1 MGAEQRKRRG
11 RLGPALGAGLLAL
24 AGCYGGTSRAVD
36 DDESATDGTDSDP
49 SGSDGSGGDSSGD
62 TGEDDDQASSP
73 FPAGLR
79 RLTRDQVENAYRDV
93 LLHPDLG
100 LGDRLPLD
108 PSTDEDFRFDTERVA
123 LAPFGATDIT
133 KFDNVALSVV
143 REVFALPSDALLGCT
158 PASADD
164 ACSRGYVEDMLSRAF
179 RRPATADEVDEYV
192 ALAAATEQ
200 DLGDAMQG
208 LEFATAAALQSPWLL
223 YMPEVGD
230 GDGGG
235 QQKLTD
241 HELASRLSFFL
252 WNAPPD
258 AELRALAEE
267 GTLTQDET
275 LRAQVR
281 RMLDDERG
289 RTAMRRFFTQWFG
302 YGDIEL
308 LSKNSGVFPDY
319 SPALAA
325 GMRAELDGAVEAIV
339 SGAPYD
345 TLFTSPKTWVTPAL
359 ANFYGIELPGDGG
372 EESVLEHFEAE
383 DDGPGCNADAVPPE
397 FHNLCS
403 DTASLRYTFTAG
415 DEASHRI
422 VVHAYATQGGDEA
435 TRLRVSV
442 GGESVEVDVTATL
455 ETPETLSIP
464 FALPAGD
471 HEVVLELAND
481 FYEPPD
487 NRDVMV
493 DWVEVHSSAIDPT
506 AVFEAELPDERAG
519 LLTRAGVLAVY
530 AKPIDTS
537 PTTRGLFVRQ
547 RLLCE
552 IIPDPPPGV
561 PTELPPTS
569 DDIKTNRERVA
580 LHMTEPTC
588 AACHQLVDPLGL
600 AMEHFDGIGKFR
612 EDQDGATL
620 DVTGDLDGAAFDGAL
635 ELGELLAVDPRIPG
649 CAVRQLSRFALGI
662 EEEDPQIE
670 LLEPIGIGLQS
681 SGSWPDTVEALVLS
695 DLFRTVGPA
704 REED

>member
-1 MGAEQRKRRG
+1 M
-11 RLGPALGAGLLAL
+11 LT
-24 AGCYGGTSRAVD
+24 GCYAGSTSAVD
-36 DDESATDGTDSDP
+36 DEDDPTAGTSGEPGGSEGGSTDDP
-49 SGSDGSGGDSSGD
+49 
-62 TGEDDDQASSP
+62 EDDDDSQESAA

-123 LAPFGATDIT
+123 LAPFGSTDIT

-158 PASADD
+158 PAAADD
-164 ACSRGYVEDMLSRAF
+164 ACSRTYVEGMLSRAF
-179 RRPATADEVDEYV
+179 RRPPTADEVDEYV
-192 ALAAATEQ
+192 ALAVATTE
-200 DLGDAMQG
+200 DLGDPVQG
-208 LEFATAAALQSPWLL
+208 LEFATATALQSPWFL

-230 GDGGG
+230 DDAEGERP
-235 QQKLTD
+235 LTD

-258 AELRALAEE
+258 SELRALADE
-267 GTLTQDET
+267 GTLVDDET

-281 RMLDDERG
+281 RLLGDDRG
-289 RTAMRRFFTQWFG
+289 RASMRRFFSQWFG
-302 YGDIEL
+302 YADIEH
-308 LSKNSGVFPDY
+308 LSKNSGVFPDFGP
-319 SPALAA
+319 SLAA

-359 ANFYGIELPGDGG
+359 ASFYGIELPGG
-372 EESVLEHFEAE
+372 EEEVLERFETE

-403 DTASLRYTFTAG
+403 DTASLRYTF
-415 DEASHRI
+415 EATKAQAHRI
-422 VVHAYATQGGDEA
+422 VVRAYATQGGAEP
-435 TRLRVSV
+435 TRLRVSLD
-442 GGESVEVDVTATL
+442 GEAVEVDVMATL
-455 ETPETLSIP
+455 DAPQTYSVP
-464 FALPAGD
+464 FDLPAGE

-481 FYEPPD
+481 FYEPPE

-493 DWVEVHSSAIDPT
+493 DWVEIHASSVDPQT
-506 AVFEAELPDERAG
+506 VFEAELPSERGG

-569 DDIKTNRERVA
+569 DDIKTNRERVE

-588 AACHQLVDPLGL
+588 ASCHQFVDPLGL
-600 AMEHFDGIGKFR
+600 AMEHFDGIGKYR
-612 EDQDGATL
+612 EDHDGATL
-620 DVTGDLDGAAFDGAL
+620 DVSGDLDGTAFDGAL
-635 ELGELLAVDPRIPG
+635 ELGELLAVDPRIPR

-662 EEEDPQIE
+662 EEEDPQME
-670 LLEPIGIGLQS
+670 LLEPIGAGLES
-681 SGSWPDTVEALVLS
+681 SGSWPDAVEALVLS

-704 REED
+704 REDD